1 MLTDKAIA
9 ICLLEVMREY
19 SDENHILAMSEI
31 TSKIDQL
38 YGMKPDR
45 RTIYSAFE
53 TLVELG
59 YDISFYK
66 ENGKGYYLRDRQ
78 LEAAEAHLLSDAV
91 CSFPFISEKQTSQLL
106 KKIHSL
112 VSVYE
117 RRNIKNLTVIRAT
130 QKTANKQVFYNI
142 EMLDEAIEKRVKVKF
157 DYFDYGIDK
166 KLHKR
171 REKKYT
177 VNPYGMIYDNEH
189 YYLICVMAKQ
199 DRVSMYRIDR
209 IQNIEITDYELDEQA
224 NKLNHQETVRNAVY
238 AHTGATDYVE
248 MIIEPKVLNDVI
260 EKFGMDVILSE
271 NENGKIQARVKANLM
286 GIKYWALQYLTSV
299 EVVSPL
305 SLRQEI
311 IELISASNYLQ
322 SSKKEENENADT

>member
-9 ICLLEVMREY
+9 ICLLEIMREY
-19 SDENHILAMSEI
+19 SDENHILSMSDI
-31 TSKIDQL
+31 TSKINQL

-78 LEAAEAHLLSDAV
+78 LEASEAHLLSDAV

-106 KKIHSL
+106 KKIHAL
-112 VSVYE
+112 VSMYE
-117 RRNIKNLTVIRAT
+117 RKNIKNLTVIRAT

-142 EMLDEAIEKRVKVKF
+142 EMLDEAIEKKVKVKF

-199 DRVSMYRIDR
+199 ERVSMYRIDR
-209 IQNIEITDYELDEQA
+209 IQNIEITDYELDELA
-224 NKLNHQETVRNAVY
+224 NKLNHQETVKNAIY

-248 MIIEPKVLNDVI
+248 MIVEQKALNDVI
-260 EKFGMDVILSE
+260 EKFGMDIVLSE
-271 NENGKIQARVKANLM
+271 TEEGKIKVRTKANLM
-286 GIKYWALQYLTSV
+286 GIKYWALQYLSTV
-299 EVVSPL
+299 EIIAPSN
-305 SLRQEI
+305 LRQEI
-311 IELISASNYLQ
+311 VEQLQNNYYT
-322 SSKKEENENADT
+322 SKSKGDKNDNA

>member
-78 LEAAEAHLLSDAV
+78 LEASEAHLLSDAV
-91 CSFPFISEKQTSQLL
+91 CSFPFISERQTSQLL

-199 DRVSMYRIDR
+199 ERVSMYRIDR

-224 NKLNHQETVRNAVY
+224 NKLNHQETVKNAVY

-248 MIIEPKVLNDVI
+248 MVIEPKALNDVI
-260 EKFGMDVILSE
+260 EKFGMDIILSE
-271 NENGKIQARVKANLM
+271 EDGKIKARVKANLM
-286 GIKYWALQYLTSV
+286 GIKYWALQYLSSV
-299 EVVSPL
+299 EIISP
-305 SLRQEI
+305 SALRQEI
-311 IELISASNYLQ
+311 IELIKTNHYLTSSNE
-322 SSKKEENENADT
+322 EENKNADT

>member
-1 MLTDKAIA
+1 MLTERAIT
-9 ICLLEVMREY
+9 ICLLEVLREY
-19 SDENHILAMSEI
+19 SDSNHILSMSEI
-31 TSKIDQL
+31 IGKIKNI
-38 YGMKPDR
+38 YGLTPDR
-45 RTIYSAFE
+45 RTVYSALD

-78 LEAAEAHLLSDAV
+78 LEPSEAHLLSDAV
-91 CSFPFISEKQTSQLL
+91 CTFPFISEKQTAQLM

-112 VSVYE
+112 VSTYE
-117 RRNIKNLTVIRAT
+117 RKQIKNLTVIRAD
-130 QKTANKQVFYNI
+130 QKTANKNVFYNI
-142 EMLDEAIEKRVKVKF
+142 EMLDEAIERKRKVKF
-157 DYFDYGIDK
+157 DYFDYGVDK

-199 DRVSMYRIDR
+199 DRVSLYRIDR
-209 IQNIEITDYELDEQA
+209 IQNVEITDYELDDQA
-224 NKLNHQETVRNAVY
+224 NRLNHQEAIKNAVY

-248 MIIEPKVLNDVI
+248 MIIEQKALNDVI
-260 EKFGMDVILSE
+260 EKFGMDVVLSE
-271 NENGKIQARVKANLM
+271 TNDGKIKTRVKANLM
-286 GIKYWALQYLTSV
+286 GIKYWALQYLTTV
-299 EVVSPL
+299 EIINPI

-311 IELISASNYLQ
+311 TELIKTSYYLKSSNE
-322 SSKKEENENADT
+322 KENENADT